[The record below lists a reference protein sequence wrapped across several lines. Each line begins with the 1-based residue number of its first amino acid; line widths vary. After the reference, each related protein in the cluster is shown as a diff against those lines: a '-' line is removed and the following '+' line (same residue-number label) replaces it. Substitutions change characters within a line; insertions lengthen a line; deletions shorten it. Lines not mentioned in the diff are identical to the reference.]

1 MYSNAG
7 VCQPC
12 NTMAGCVDCNTAG
25 CTLCDAIFGFLLDV
39 NKKCVCDY
47 GFFINDMKI
56 CEQCTATG
64 CLNCINQ
71 TQCIECDASLYYLA
85 PNATCDDKCG
95 DGFRIYVDCD
105 DGNLIDGDGCSSLC
119 KV

>member
-1 MYSNAG
+1 
-7 VCQPC
+7 
-12 NTMAGCVDCNTAG
+12 MAGCIDCNTAG
-25 CTLCDAIFGFLLDV
+25 CTLCDAIFGFLLDI

-47 GFFINDMKI
+47 GFFINDMNI

-64 CLNCINQ
+64 CLNCLNQ
-71 TQCIECDASLYYLA
+71 AQCIECDTSLYYLA

-95 DGFRIYVDCD
+95 DGFKIYVDCD